1 MQKISQIPIS
11 FISVFIFHYF
21 TISFVQCQNISPS
34 NLENIYERRA
44 EDGCL
49 ELLQLPNLRQVML
62 IRHGE
67 PDLHKEG
74 WRNRKAAKEFITDYD
89 RVGIVPVEK
98 FPICVDSLPDNQL
111 VFHST
116 VRRAA
121 HTAELIF
128 ADRFRL
134 IGDPGFREFERKIFP
149 FLNVYLPT
157 KWWTTLSR
165 AFWMLGAN
173 TKDIETFSE
182 AKERARY
189 NAHFLG
195 GVADEKGLA
204 ILVAH
209 GLHNRYVAKYL
220 KKDGWKPIFEEG
232 NNYFSVRILAK

>member
-1 MQKISQIPIS
+1 MQINNQVPVL
-11 FISVFIFHYF
+11 FGLIFLF
-21 TISFVQCQNISPS
+21 LFSKISFVQCQNISPA

-49 ELLQLPNLRQVML
+49 ELLQLADVRQVML

-67 PDLHKEG
+67 PDLHKDG
-74 WRNRKAAKEFITDYD
+74 WRNRKAAKEFISEYD

-98 FPICVDSLPDNQL
+98 FPVCVDSLPDNQL

-128 ADRFRL
+128 ADRFKL

-149 FLNVYLPT
+149 FLNISLPT

-165 AFWMLGAN
+165 VFWMLGAN
-173 TKDIETFSE
+173 SKDIETFAE